1 MEENVTFSGILPHIP
16 VDDPT
21 TMYIWAAVGSCP
33 EAHMDRVSPG
43 RQARAEK
50 RGETR
55 PSRERMELSQF
66 PDQSSNV

>member
-1 MEENVTFSGILPHIP
+1 MGLVQNSMRSSDGSWP
-16 VDDPT
+16 
-21 TMYIWAAVGSCP
+21 AA
-33 EAHMDRVSPG
+33 HKKRDTPG